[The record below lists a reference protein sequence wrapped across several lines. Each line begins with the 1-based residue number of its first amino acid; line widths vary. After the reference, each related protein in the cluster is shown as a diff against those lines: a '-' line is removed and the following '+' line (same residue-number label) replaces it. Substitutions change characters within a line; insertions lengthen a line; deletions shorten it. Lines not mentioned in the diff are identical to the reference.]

1 MAKSEFLAK
10 MSHELCTPLNAIIG
24 LGDLIGGA
32 SPQKR
37 EGRHLEYAGY
47 ISDAGNLLLYLV
59 NDLLDLS
66 RIEVGKLDL
75 VET

>member
-10 MSHELCTPLNAIIG
+10 LSHKLSTPFNAIIG
-24 LGDLIGGA
+24 FADLIGGA
-32 SPQKR
+32 SPQR
-37 EGRHLEYAGY
+37 VGRHLEYVSY

>member
-24 LGDLIGGA
+24 FADLIGGA
-32 SPQKR
+32 SFQKR
-37 EGRHLEYAGY
+37 EGWHPEYSGY
-47 ISDAGNLLLYLV
+47 ISDAVNSLLYLV
-59 NDLLDLS
+59 NNLLDLS